1 MNRLG
6 LSAGVAAALALAG
19 CATVPETAPQRLVV
33 ECPVGQEARSTAQLF
48 FGRNTGDRPAV
59 SDDDFRR
66 FVDTGLTPRF
76 PEGLT
81 VLDGGGQWR
90 DASDN
95 LIREASKVVLLVL
108 PETGDPQ
115 SRVEAVRTAYKT
127 RFHQDSVLLIT
138 QRSCV
143 SF

>member
-1 MNRLG
+1 MKVLG
-6 LSAGVAAALALAG
+6 LSVAVAALSLTG
-19 CATVPETAPQRLVV
+19 CATAPETASPRMVV
-33 ECPVGQEARSTAQLF
+33 ECPLGQEARSTAQLF
-48 FGRNTGDRPAV
+48 FGRNIGDKPGV
-59 SDDDFRR
+59 SDDDFHQ
-66 FVDTGLTPRF
+66 FVDKELTTRF

-81 VLDGGGQWR
+81 VLDGGGRWR
-90 DASDN
+90 DAADN
-95 LIREASKVVLLVL
+95 LIRESSKVVLLVL
-108 PETGDPQ
+108 PRTGDPQ

>member
-1 MNRLG
+1 MKILG
-6 LSAGVAAALALAG
+6 LSVAVAALSLTG
-19 CATVPETAPQRLVV
+19 CATAPETASQRMVV
-33 ECPVGQEARSTAQLF
+33 ECPLGQEARSTAQLF
-48 FGRNTGDRPAV
+48 FGRNIGDRPGV
-59 SDDDFRR
+59 SDEDFRQ
-66 FVDTGLTPRF
+66 FVDKELTTRF

-90 DASDN
+90 DAADN
-95 LIREASKVVLLVL
+95 LIRESAKVVLLVL
-108 PETGDPQ
+108 PRTGDPQ